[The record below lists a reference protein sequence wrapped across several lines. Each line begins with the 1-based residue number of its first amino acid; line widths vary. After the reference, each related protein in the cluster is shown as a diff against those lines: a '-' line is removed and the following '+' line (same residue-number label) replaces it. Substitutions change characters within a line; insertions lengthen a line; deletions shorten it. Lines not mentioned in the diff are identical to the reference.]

1 MMDASSRLWIVAALG
16 ATAVALLAFAATLL
30 LEGARERQRRR
41 AVVAQLHGL
50 DGRWGAELDAAGGI
64 LQGSEAAMARWLEPL
79 AGRFS
84 HLWNIHLQLRRA
96 GLRWSVQHF
105 LLLVGGFAGGLGLA
119 GWLATS
125 SGTVALLAAALGAWL
140 PYLHVGRKKSKRIAA
155 FEEQFPEA
163 VELVARSLR
172 AGHPFS
178 ASLKLASEECE
189 QPVRGEFRQVFEEQR
204 LGLPLDDALLGLAE
218 RVDLVDTRIFVTAVM
233 IQREV
238 GGNLAE
244 VLDNLSHLIRERF
257 KMRGQ
262 LRTLTAEGRMS
273 MYVLLAL
280 PPILAAIMYV
290 LNPEYIMTLFE
301 TPIGNTLLVGSL
313 VMQFLGYLWMRSIIK
328 IKM

>member
-1 MMDASSRLWIVAALG
+1 MDASSRVWIVAGLG
-16 ATAVALLAFAATLL
+16 ATAVALLTLAAALL

-41 AVVAQLHGL
+41 VVVAQLHGL
-50 DGRWGAELDAAGGI
+50 DGRWGGDLDAAGGI
-64 LQGSEAAMARWLEPL
+64 LHASEAAMARWLEPL

-84 HLWNIHLQLRRA
+84 HLWNIHLRLRQA

-105 LLLVGGFAGGLGLA
+105 LLLVGGFAGGLGLL
-119 GWLATS
+119 GWLVTA
-125 SGTVALLAAALGAWL
+125 SGMVALLATALGAWL
-140 PYLHVGRKKSKRIAA
+140 PYLHVNRKKTKRLAA

-189 QPVRGEFRQVFEEQR
+189 QPVQGEFRQVFEEQR
-204 LGLPLDDALLGLAE
+204 LGLPLDDALIGLAQ
-218 RVDLVDTRIFVTAVM
+218 RVDMVDTRIFVTAVM

-257 KMRGQ
+257 KLRGQ

-280 PPILAAIMYV
+280 PPVLAAIMYV
-290 LNPEYIMTLFE
+290 LNREYIMTLFE
-301 TPIGNTLLVGSL
+301 TPVGSTLLVVSAVL
-313 VMQFLGYLWMRSIIK
+313 QFLGYLWMRGIIK